1 MNENKKNERQ
11 TINREQVVLWAMD
24 AGFNPGFVR
33 MNVRDFEKFAHLV
46 ERHINSDL
54 YKGNEE

>member
-1 MNENKKNERQ
+1 MTENNKNEKEM
-11 TINREQVVLWAMD
+11 ISREQVVLWAMD

-46 ERHINSDL
+46 QRYLERD
-54 YKGNEE
+54 YK